1 MDKQQEL
8 TKKVY
13 DAINDTLGKEDVTI
27 EEGINAITSAVTRIL
42 YGFAFDGAMSEDTK
56 WTEKDFALD
65 VFNQVIEQIKT
76 MPDNV
81 YFKGK

>member
-1 MDKQQEL
+1 MDKQEEL
-8 TKKVY
+8 TKKVFN
-13 DAINDTLGKEDVTI
+13 AINDTFRKENITI
-27 EEGINAITSAVTRIL
+27 EQGLNALISAVVRIV
-42 YGFAFDGAMSEDTK
+42 YGCAAAKHEDTT

>member
-8 TKKVY
+8 IKKIY
-13 DAINDTLGKEDVTI
+13 KAINDTLGKEDVTI
-27 EEGINAITSAVTRIL
+27 EEGINATLSAALRIV
-42 YGFAFDGAMSEDTK
+42 YGCAAAEPKDPT

>member
-13 DAINDTLGKEDVTI
+13 NAINDTLGKEDVTT
-27 EEGINAITSAVTRIL
+27 EEGINAMMSAVLRIV
-42 YGFAFDGAMSEDTK
+42 YGCAVAMQKDPT
-56 WTEKDFALD
+56 WTQKDFALD

>member
-13 DAINDTLGKEDVTI
+13 NAINDTLGKEDVTI
-27 EEGINAITSAVTRIL
+27 EEGINATLSAALRIV
-42 YGFAFDGAMSEDTK
+42 YGCAAAGDKDPT

-65 VFNQVIEQIKT
+65 VFNLVIEQIKT

>member
-13 DAINDTLGKEDVTI
+13 NAINDTLGKEDVTT
-27 EEGINAITSAVTRIL
+27 EEGINAMMSAVLRIV
-42 YGFAFDGAMSEDTK
+42 YACAGAMHIDPT
-56 WTEKDFALD
+56 WTQKNFALD

>member
-8 TKKVY
+8 IKKVY
-13 DAINDTLGKEDVTI
+13 NAINDTLGKEDVTT
-27 EEGINAITSAVTRIL
+27 EEGINAMMSAVIRIL
-42 YGFAFDGAMSEDTK
+42 YGCAAAKHEDPT
-56 WTEKDFALD
+56 WTEKDFVLYI
-65 VFNQVIEQIKT
+65 FNQAIEQIKT

>member
-13 DAINDTLGKEDVTI
+13 NAINDTLGKEDVTI
-27 EEGINAITSAVTRIL
+27 EEGINAAVSAVLRIV
-42 YGFAFDGAMSEDTK
+42 YGCAAAKHEDTK
-56 WTEKDFALD
+56 WTQKDFALD

>member
-1 MDKQQEL
+1 MDKQQDL

-13 DAINDTLGKEDVTI
+13 NAINDTLGKEDVTI
-27 EEGINAITSAVTRIL
+27 EEGINATLSAALRIV
-42 YGFAFDGAMSEDTK
+42 YGCAAAKHEEPT

>member
-8 TKKVY
+8 TKKVF
-13 DAINDTLGKEDVTI
+13 DAINDTLGKEDITI
-27 EEGINAITSAVTRIL
+27 EEGINAMFSACTQIL
-42 YGFAFDGAMSEDTK
+42 YNCAATYPEGRKG
-56 WTEKDFALD
+56 TENDFVLY
-65 VFNQVIEQIKT
+65 VFNQIIEQIKT

>member
-13 DAINDTLGKEDVTI
+13 NAINDTLGKEDVTT
-27 EEGINAITSAVTRIL
+27 EEGINAMMSAVLRIV
-42 YGFAFDGAMSEDTK
+42 YGCAAAMHKDQT
-56 WTEKDFALD
+56 WTQKDFALD
-65 VFNQVIEQIKT
+65 VFNQVIEQIET

-81 YFKGK
+81 YFKGKE